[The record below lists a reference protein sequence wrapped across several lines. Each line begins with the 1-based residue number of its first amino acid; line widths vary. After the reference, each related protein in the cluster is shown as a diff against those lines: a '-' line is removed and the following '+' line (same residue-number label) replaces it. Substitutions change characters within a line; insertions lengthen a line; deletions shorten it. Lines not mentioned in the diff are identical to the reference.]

1 MPIIY
6 LGIFVSL
13 NIVLALV
20 YDLVL
25 LPALLLGKN
34 IN

>member
-25 LPALLLGKN
+25 LPALHLGKY